1 VDKLPTTQQ
10 GCPLRVRTKN
20 FLSAE
25 FTIPKER
32 DCADLFAT
40 LNQLKAGKINQITSL
55 INNKFNYF
63 LKIPMKNFI
72 VFSTKHQHISKKF
85 GIHCY

>member
-32 DCADLFAT
+32 DCADLYTT
-40 LNQLKAGKINQITSL
+40 LNQLKPGRNKIKIL
-55 INNKFNYF
+55 I
-63 LKIPMKNFI
+63 
-72 VFSTKHQHISKKF
+72 
-85 GIHCY
+85 